1 MVFLLYFV
9 DGIFAILHNYIAL
22 QTLIKFKPI
31 GKKSASLRWEKERF
45 ALIGKKS
52 ASLEDRFT

>member
-9 DGIFAILHNYIAL
+9 DGILVIFYYYIAL
-22 QTLIKFKPI
+22 PTSIKLKPI
-31 GKKSASLRWEKERF
+31 GE
-45 ALIGKKS
+45 KS